1 MPEQDLLQINL
12 WLGAMETTTNM
23 HYDANNNLLFVLK
36 GSKRVALLPPNMAAG
51 VQAMPVRERA
61 GARQRQADRSPFGTP
76 CLVPLP
82 KYPLP

>member
-51 VQAMPVRERA
+51 VQAMPVRKRVGETEAGRPLYLRNLCW
-61 GARQRQADRSPFGTP
+61 GARR
-76 CLVPLP
+76 
-82 KYPLP
+82 YPYL